1 MTIPVLFLNPGST
14 VHRGVWWDQTI
25 VEWMLRESR
34 HDLTTYEGSWAG
46 VPNTDGIVLVIH
58 AESGTDP
65 TEHIAKL
72 NERLARYRWV
82 LLIVTSDETDRWP
95 WWTIQGTGHMI
106 VWRQHPT
113 TSTPD
118 RILPLGP
125 PPHAIDMPSPDG
137 PRDLDWFF
145 AGQITHDRRRECADA
160 LRGVPH
166 GEVVE
171 TDAFLTGLPVDEYMS
186 RLATARVAPAP
197 SGPYIADTFRLYE
210 ALESGCVPIA
220 DPGPAE
226 RWTDPEA
233 VVRAMSYHR
242 RAFHTPAPY
251 PVAAWSDQT
260 LATIKE
266 CTRDPGWAVTCEAW
280 WQLEKRN
287 LTRRFDADLSRLS
300 GSELGGLTAIVTTSP
315 IPSHPDPAI
324 TVETVESILE
334 RVPDGTDVIVA
345 ADGVRPEQS
354 HMADDYHAY
363 LAHIVRMSRTT
374 WKGRAWVDYTGR
386 WGHQA
391 NTTRHALNHVWTPF
405 LLFAEHDTPLIGDI
419 PFDRLTAALDV
430 FDVVRLHHE
439 ASVHPEHRHLN
450 HGPLVGVGPDTFQPT
465 VQWSQRPHLARVETY
480 RRILDEFPS
489 SSRTMIEDKLHSV
502 AQVKGWRWLRTAI
515 FHPDGDIKR
524 STHTDGRAG
533 EPKWQMVFE

>member
-1 MTIPVLFLNPGST
+1 MRIPVLFLNPGST

-34 HDLTTYEGSWAG
+34 HDLTTFEGSWAG
-46 VPNTDGIVLVIH
+46 VPDTDGIVVVIH

-65 TEHIAKL
+65 TDHIAKL
-72 NERLARYRWV
+72 NERIARYRWV

-95 WWTIQGTGHMI
+95 WWTIKGTGHMI
-106 VWRQHPT
+106 VWRQHPIM
-113 TSTPD
+113 STPD

-125 PPHAIDMPSPDG
+125 PPHAIDMPPPDG

-160 LRGVPH
+160 LRGLPH
-166 GEVVE
+166 GELVE
-171 TDAFLTGLPVDEYMS
+171 TDAFLTGLPTDEYMR
-186 RLATARVAPAP
+186 RLASARVAPAP
-197 SGPYIADTFRLYE
+197 SGPYTPDTFRLYE
-210 ALESGCVPIA
+210 ALESGCVPIVDMGPTDD
-220 DPGPAE
+220 DPATW
-226 RWTDPEA
+226 RYWNQ
-233 VVRAMSYHR
+233 
-242 RAFHTPAPY
+242 AFGEFPMPL
-251 PVAAWSDQT
+251 VAAWSDQT
-260 LATIKE
+260 LVKV
-266 CTRDPGWAVTCEAW
+266 RDAARDAGLAVACESW
-280 WQLEKRN
+280 WQLTKRN
-287 LTRRFDADLSRLS
+287 LARRFDADIDRLS
-300 GSELGGLTAIVTTSP
+300 GNESTGLTAIVTTSP

-345 ADGVRPEQS
+345 ADGVRPEQA

-363 LAHIVRMSRTT
+363 LARIVRMSRTT
-374 WKGRAWVDYTGR
+374 WKGRVWVDYTGR

-391 NTTRHALNHVWTPF
+391 NTTRHALNHVWTPYM
-405 LLFAEHDTPLIGDI
+405 LFAEHDTPLIGDI

-450 HGPLVGVGPDTFQPT
+450 NGPLVGVGSDTFQPT
-465 VQWSQRPHLARVETY
+465 VQWSQRPHLARLETY
-480 RRILDEFPS
+480 RRILDEFPA

-515 FHPDGDIKR
+515 YHPDGDIKR

-533 EPKWQMVFE
+533 AEKYGMVFE